1 MSKPKAKGHVHFES
15 SFGEPVPVHT
25 KLRIFHF
32 NDCYN
37 IQEKPKKAYKGGA
50 ARFVT
55 AMRHYQERAAAE
67 GIEYLTLFSGDLLG
81 PSLISTMFEG
91 EQMVTSFNKCNVDVA
106 CIGNHDLDFGIEQ
119 MDLCLRLT
127 SAPDGTC

>member
-1 MSKPKAKGHVHFES
+1 MGCSNATPAKEIPAKSSLKSSNTKVNGVSQPKAKSHVHFES
-15 SFGEPVPVHT
+15 GGIGEPVPVNT

-37 IQEKPKKAYKGGA
+37 IQEKPRKAYPGGA

-55 AMRHYQERAAAE
+55 AMRHYQQQAVAE
-67 GIEYLTLFSGDLLG
+67 GIEYLTLFSGDLFG

-91 EQMVTSFNKCNVDVA
+91 E
-106 CIGNHDLDFGIEQ
+106 
-119 MDLCLRLT
+119 
-127 SAPDGTC
+127 